1 MEASSADI
9 DVAKAAIW
17 PQISARNDNII
28 GGITEGNISYL
39 ALTYAPGNGLSAVS
53 NASEARAKKEVAETL
68 IRSTALE
75 LTNKVRADWN
85 QYFAEMKQAEVLSNL
100 VETSQGVYDSYLRQY
115 AIGKKTWVEVL
126 NAKKESTQAKYI
138 YSESLWNS
146 FMAGVRLQISTG
158 MIIHDSPN
166 LK

>member
-1 MEASSADI
+1 M
-9 DVAKAAIW
+9 
-17 PQISARNDNII
+17 
-28 GGITEGNISYL
+28 
-39 ALTYAPGNGLSAVS
+39 TYTPGNGLSALS
-53 NASEARAKKEVAETL
+53 NTSEARAKKEVAETL
-68 IRSTALE
+68 IRSTTLE
-75 LTNKVRADWN
+75 LSNKIRADWN

-100 VETSQGVYDSYLRQY
+100 VETSQGVYESYLRQY
-115 AIGKKTWVEVL
+115 AVGKKTWVEVL

-138 YSESLWNS
+138 YSESQWNS